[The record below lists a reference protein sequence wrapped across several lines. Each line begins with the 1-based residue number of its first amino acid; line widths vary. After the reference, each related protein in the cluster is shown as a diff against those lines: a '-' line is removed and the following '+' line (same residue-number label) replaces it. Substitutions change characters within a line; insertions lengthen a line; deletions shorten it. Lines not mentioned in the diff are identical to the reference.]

1 MMKKKYTKP
10 TQEIVLLKSRAHIL
24 TGSDYKVN
32 SYKDT
37 EAITVGDTEE
47 D

>member
-1 MMKKKYTKP
+1 MMKKIYNKP
-10 TQEIVLLKSRAHIL
+10 TQKIVLLKSRAHIL

-37 EAITVGDTEE
+37 DATTVGDAGEP
-47 D
+47 